1 MENLRLAHK
10 NASVGKH
17 WYKEVKMVNS
27 DVDYYLTEIQK
38 MLQNK
43 TYKNSE
49 YEIFERWEGPK
60 IRKIYKLPYFPDRI
74 IQWALLQ
81 VVGCFIEKQF
91 TKDTY
96 SAIPERGPL
105 ECMLQL
111 SRDIH
116 IDPENTIYCLKID
129 IHHFYQSIN
138 HILLKKKYRRLFK
151 DNDLLWLIDTIIDSV
166 PENEGI
172 PIGNY
177 TSQYSGNL
185 YLSNFDHWIKEVLHV
200 KYYYRY
206 MDDMVFLSDNKE
218 FLHDVLD
225 SIQKRLLSVEMLK
238 LKSNYQIF
246 PIADRGIDYV
256 GFIMYPEYTLIR
268 NRIKMNFI
276 TLCEYLWKQDVL
288 TDHYR
293 SALFSYLGFLQHSN
307 TFNLQYKY
315 YEPIRLKFRL
325 PNMIKTPF
333 SNK

>member
-1 MENLRLAHK
+1 
-10 NASVGKH
+10 
-17 WYKEVKMVNS
+17 MVNS

-96 SAIPERGPL
+96 SAIPDRGPIK
-105 ECMLQL
+105 CMLQL
-111 SRDIH
+111 SHDIH

-185 YLSNFDHWIKEVLHV
+185 YLSDFDHWVKEVLKV
-200 KYYYRY
+200 PYYYRY
-206 MDDMVFLSDNKE
+206 MDDMVFLSGNKQY
-218 FLHDVLD
+218 LHDILIKVKHRF
-225 SIQKRLLSVEMLK
+225 KRVEMVEIK
-238 LKSNYQIF
+238 QDYQIF
-246 PIADRGIDYV
+246 PIVSRGIDYV
-256 GFIMYPEYTLIR
+256 GFITFPNYVLIR
-268 NRIKMNFI
+268 NRIKNNFI
-276 TLCEYLWKQDVL
+276 EKCVYLMKQHVL
-288 TDHYR
+288 NDHDR
-293 SALFSYLGFLQHSN
+293 SSLFSYLGYLQHCN
-307 TFNLQYKY
+307 TYNLQRIW
-315 YEPIRLKFRL
+315 YEPVKRRFGLI
-325 PNMIKTPF
+325 
-333 SNK
+333 NKIETQQHK